1 MLDASIQSK
10 SVGLLAERL
19 VSRDQAIE
27 INVNYVT

>member
-1 MLDASIQSK
+1 MLDASFQSK